1 MVEKEK
7 INNISY
13 SKDDVDIK
21 KNIIGK
27 GNENDPIFNK
37 SKTYRN
43 SVKTK
48 TKRGN
53 KKNIKEE
60 KNKINN
66 IKKVKF
72 NSSVDV
78 IKVECW
84 KKYNLEQT
92 ADENLES
99 IFLDYEEKDKDNT
112 INNKKGKDSISCTC
126 YII

>member
-48 TKRGN
+48 TKRGRCP
-53 KKNIKEE
+53 KNYCATTSRVPTK
-60 KNKINN
+60 
-66 IKKVKF
+66 
-72 NSSVDV
+72 
-78 IKVECW
+78 
-84 KKYNLEQT
+84 T
-92 ADENLES
+92 AYL
-99 IFLDYEEKDKDNT
+99 
-112 INNKKGKDSISCTC
+112 
-126 YII
+126 

>member
-53 KKNIKEE
+53 KKNTKEE
-60 KNKINN
+60 KDKINN

-99 IFLDYEEKDKDNT
+99 IFLDYEEKT
-112 INNKKGKDSISCTC
+112 FVLELCYCLSDSD
-126 YII
+126 